1 MPRPITRLVRFVPII
16 PLVMLIGLIGPAV
29 ACAVSAST
37 QVGGSPPA
45 EGTSGA
51 GKPAR
56 AVGPDG
62 AASPAGPAGAAGPS
76 GPGNAPGAPAGPAA
90 CVAELASTSTSLFGG
105 RVLIRLPKG
114 VELIQQNPFFAQA
127 SAPQQATSC
136 GAPVRFS
143 SVGYFEWPAGANLM
157 QVRDQLLELRGIA
170 LETVTWAEEGS
181 RGRHYTGAYTVAAG
195 ANPATPTPPTRGWL
209 VLRDAPNDKFAYFAM
224 FETDEASW
232 DGLRAVFQD
241 AGRNL
246 LVKPRAIQ
254 GPENVAPPTK
264 TEEPPPD
271 PPKKKKKAAAK

>member
-1 MPRPITRLVRFVPII
+1 MLRPLAPLLIALVA
-16 PLVMLIGLIGPAV
+16 LAPAV

-37 QVGGSPPA
+37 QAGTGSPGTSMDGGS
-45 EGTSGA
+45 A
-51 GKPAR
+51 GKPAQ
-56 AVGPDG
+56 AGQG
-62 AASPAGPAGAAGPS
+62 A
-76 GPGNAPGAPAGPAA
+76 APGAADPSANPGGVAAGGAGLSAGPQA
-90 CVAELASTSTSLFGG
+90 CVAALNDASTSLFGG

-114 VELIQQNPFFAQA
+114 VELIQQNPFYAQA
-127 SAPQQATSC
+127 AASQQATSC

-143 SVGYFEWPAGANLM
+143 AVGYFEWPANANLN

-170 LETVTWAEEGS
+170 LETVTWSEEGS
-181 RGRHYTGAYTVAAG
+181 RGRHFTGAYTVAQD
-195 ANPATPTPPTRGWL
+195 PKTRGWL

-254 GPENVAPPTK
+254 GPETVAPPTK
-264 TEEPPPD
+264 TEEPPPE
-271 PPKKKKKAAAK
+271 PAKKKKKKAA

>member
-1 MPRPITRLVRFVPII
+1 MRSPSRPISRMI
-16 PLVMLIGLIGPAV
+16 PLVVLMGLIGPAL
-29 ACAVSAST
+29 ACAGSAST
-37 QVGGSPPA
+37 QVGGAPPA
-45 EGTSGA
+45 DGASGT

-56 AVGPDG
+56 AVDPDG
-62 AASPAGPAGAAGPS
+62 TASPAGAAAPS
-76 GPGNAPGAPAGPAA
+76 GSAPGGAPAGPAP
-90 CVAELASTSTSLFGG
+90 CVPELASTSTSLFGG

-114 VELIQQNPFFAQA
+114 VELVQQNPFYAQA
-127 SAPQQATSC
+127 SAAQQATSC

-170 LETVTWAEEGS
+170 LETATWAEEGS
-181 RGRHYTGAYTVAAG
+181 RGRHFTGAYTVAAS
-195 ANPATPTPPTRGWL
+195 AATPATRGWL

-254 GPENVAPPTK
+254 GPESVAPPPK
-264 TEEPPPD
+264 KEEPPPD